1 MTADPMVP
9 DEALEAFAAEYLL
22 HDPEGVLDHDALRAA
37 LAAARAEVA
46 ASVLALAEDDYRG
59 RPFVWLHEAQEAV
72 SDDGIAN
79 HNQQMRAEAW
89 DEGFDAASKGYD
101 AMGMGYSMP
110 TNPYRA
116 EAAGDQHHQGDDE

>member
-22 HDPEGVLDHDALRAA
+22 HDPEGELDHDALRAA

-89 DEGFDAASKGYD
+89 DEGWASGRV
-101 AMGMGYSMP
+101 AP
-110 TNPYRA
+110 TAPNPYRA
-116 EAAGDQHHQGDDE
+116 EAAGDQHHQGGDE